1 VQSGGAQKGHPG
13 GFDAPASPSI
23 RKSGAAVG
31 GDAIEDR
38 LQNQPSCN
46 WDWPDD
52 DVVRAEL

>member
-1 VQSGGAQKGHPG
+1 LTLP
-13 GFDAPASPSI
+13 PSPFI

-31 GDAIEDR
+31 GGAIEDR

-52 DVVRAEL
+52 DEVRAEL

>member
-1 VQSGGAQKGHPG
+1 LVVLTLP
-13 GFDAPASPSI
+13 PSPSI

-52 DVVRAEL
+52 DEVRAEL